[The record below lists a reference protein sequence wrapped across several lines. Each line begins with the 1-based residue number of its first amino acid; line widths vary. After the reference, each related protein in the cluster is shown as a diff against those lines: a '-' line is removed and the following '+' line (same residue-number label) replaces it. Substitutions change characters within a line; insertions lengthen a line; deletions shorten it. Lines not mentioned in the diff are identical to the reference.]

1 VRSCFAN
8 ALMIFLT
15 LCRDISLNKNIFNI
29 YICMYVCMYVSC
41 NNFSVLRTSRSTE
54 HFGRRSLSTPDSS
67 GGHRTWHR
75 ARLISAAA
83 EAVRELRDLLARR
96 SCNPRVQPGRVIEL
110 GSGLLFRASA
120 HSASAFPSSWI
131 QSWIRAEIL
140 RPVRSRAKHIY

>member
-1 VRSCFAN
+1 MRSCFAN
-8 ALMIFLT
+8 VLITFLT
-15 LCRDISLNKNIFNI
+15 LRRDISLDKSRWNI
-29 YICMYVCMYVSC
+29 YIYIGMYVFS
-41 NNFSVLRTSRSTE
+41 NNFSVLQTSRSTE
-54 HFGRRSLSTPDSS
+54 RFGRRSLSTPDS
-67 GGHRTWHR
+67 GGHRTWRR

-96 SCNPRVQPGRVIEL
+96 SCNPRVQPRRVIEL

-120 HSASAFPSSWI
+120 HSAPAFPSSWI